1 MRDPSDATTLQQALA
16 VLRETWGYD
25 AFRPGQ
31 ADAVQAVLSG
41 RDALAVLPT
50 GGGKSVCYQVPALVL
65 GGLTLVVSPL
75 VALMADQVA
84 QLKARGVAAEALYS
98 GLSHRDAESAWA
110 GAEHGKIR
118 LLYLSPERLQS
129 DVFQARAPRLPVR
142 LLAVD
147 EAHCIS
153 EWGHDF
159 RPAYRQ
165 IADAR
170 PLLSTPERKPV
181 PCLALT
187 ATATPEVRRD
197 IADQLALGGTSGDA
211 VEIVKGFDRPNL
223 VWSVFHEE
231 NPKGKLLDVLRG
243 VPGSAA
249 VYAGTRAG
257 SEDVAGFLR
266 QQQVSAEAYHA
277 GMKAGQRR
285 AVQTRW
291 TQGATRVVCA
301 TSAFGMGIDKPDV
314 RAVVHLGPPA
324 SLEGYYQ
331 EAGRAGRDGQTA
343 YPVLVMGPSDAARHA
358 ARVADRHPDAAA
370 VQRVYS
376 RVLELAQIPLGST
389 PDGPVPVDVEVV
401 GRLAELSP
409 PQVRAAVEALGRAGV
424 WSVLAERP
432 HSALL
437 RMTAPLE
444 TVRGFAK
451 RTENPALGRFV
462 LALLRV
468 VPVEAFAGWVEVDL
482 RVLEKAT
489 AIPRDRLLRGL
500 RFLQERDL
508 MALDAPAAPGERG
521 PIRVVPSGPRTQ
533 QAALDHA
540 ALASAGRR
548 AERRLEDVLAYARSL
563 GCRRRHLLAYF
574 GERAPASCGRCD
586 WCQGRHRPPVVGAA
600 DEPDVQALLLAIAEQ
615 APRADWPLPTPRAD
629 ALGGYLLAE
638 GLAELADPL
647 GERLQLTRRG
657 RQMATRL
664 RPRLSGG

>member
-1 MRDPSDATTLQQALA
+1 MNHAASDSSAARA
-16 VLRETWGYD
+16 VLREHWGYE

-31 ADAVQAVLSG
+31 TEAVQAALAG

-84 QLKARGVAAEALYS
+84 QLKARGVAAEAVHS
-98 GLSHRDAESAWA
+98 GLPHRDAESAWA

-129 DVFQARAPRLPVR
+129 EVFAARGPRLPAR

-147 EAHCIS
+147 EAHCVS

-165 IADAR
+165 IAAAR
-170 PLLSTPERKPV
+170 PLLRTPEGQPV

-197 IADQLALGGTSGDA
+197 IVEQLALGTVGGEA
-211 VEIVKGFDRPNL
+211 EVIVRGFDRPNL

-231 NPKGKLLDVLRG
+231 DPKAKMLEVLRG

-257 SEDVAGFLR
+257 SEESAGFLQR
-266 QQQVSAEAYHA
+266 HGISAEAYHA
-277 GMKAGQRR
+277 GMRGDARK
-285 AVQTRW
+285 AVQDRW
-291 TQGATRVVCA
+291 TGGATRVVCA

-331 EAGRAGRDGQTA
+331 EAGRAGRDGKTA
-343 YPVLVMGPSDAARHA
+343 FPVLVMGPADAARHA

-370 VQRVYS
+370 VQRVYR
-376 RVLELAQIPLGST
+376 RVLELAQVPLGSE
-389 PDGPVPVDVEVV
+389 PDGPVPVDAEIV

-409 PQVRAAVEALGRAGV
+409 PQVRAAVEALERAGV
-424 WSVLAERP
+424 WSVLADRP
-432 HSALL
+432 HHALL
-437 RMTAPLE
+437 RFTAELE
-444 TVRGFAK
+444 SVRGFA
-451 RTENPALGRFV
+451 RGTENEALGRFV
-462 LALLRV
+462 TALLRA
-468 VPVEAFAGWVEVDL
+468 VPPEAFSGWMEVDL
-482 RVLEKAT
+482 RALEKAT
-489 AIPRDRLLRGL
+489 GTDRARLLRGL
-500 RFLQERDL
+500 RFLKEREL
-508 MALDAPAAPGERG
+508 LALDAPGDGGARP
-521 PIRVVPSGPRTQ
+521 PLRVVPAGPRTE

-540 ALASAGRR
+540 ALAASGRR
-548 AERRLEDVLAYARSL
+548 AERRLADVLAYARSL

-574 GERAPASCGRCD
+574 GERAPTHCGRCD
-586 WCQGRHRPPVVGAA
+586 WCRGRHRPPLVTAA
-600 DEPDVQALLLAIAEQ
+600 DEPDLRALLAALADGQ
-615 APRADWPLPTPRAD
+615 PRHAWPVPTPRAD
-629 ALGGYLLAE
+629 ALAAHLLGE
-638 GLAELADPL
+638 GLATLADPL
-647 GERLQLTRRG
+647 GETLELTDRG
-657 RQMATRL
+657 RAMRVRL
-664 RPRLSGG
+664 AL

>member
-1 MRDPSDATTLQQALA
+1 MPDATALLA
-16 VLRETWGYD
+16 AARAALRKQWGYD

-31 ADAVQAVLSG
+31 TEAVAAALAG

-84 QLKARGVAAEALYS
+84 QLQARGIPAEALHA

-129 DVFQARAPRLPVR
+129 DVFAARAPRLPVR

-147 EAHCIS
+147 EAHCVS

-165 IADAR
+165 IAAAR
-170 PLLSTPERKPV
+170 PLLCTPEGGPV

-197 IADQLALGGTSGDA
+197 IVEQLALGTGGA
-211 VEIVKGFDRPNL
+211 GAEQIVRGFDRPNL

-231 NPKGKLLDVLRG
+231 DPKAKLLEVLRG

-257 SEDVAGFLR
+257 SEGAARFL
-266 QQQVSAEAYHA
+266 QQHGISAEAYHA
-277 GMKAGQRR
+277 GMAAAPRR
-285 AVQTRW
+285 AVQQRW
-291 TQGATRVVCA
+291 TAGATRVVCA

-343 YPVLVMGPSDAARHA
+343 YPVLVMGPADAARHA

-370 VQRVYS
+370 VQRVYT
-376 RVLELAQIPLGST
+376 RVLEVAQIPLGGE
-389 PDGPVPVDVEVV
+389 PDGPVPVDAEVV

-409 PQVRAAVEALGRAGV
+409 PQVRAAVEALERAGV
-424 WSVLAERP
+424 WAILSDRP
-432 HSALL
+432 HRALL
-437 RMTAPLE
+437 RMTAGLDA
-444 TVRGFAK
+444 VRGFA
-451 RTENPALGRFV
+451 RGTGNAALGRFV

-482 RVLEKAT
+482 RALEAAT
-489 AIPRDRLLRGL
+489 GTDRARLLRGL
-500 RFLQERDL
+500 QFLRERDL
-508 MALDAPAAPGERG
+508 LALDAPADPGVR
-521 PIRVVPSGPRTQ
+521 PALRVALAGPRTQ
-533 QAALDHA
+533 KADLDHS
-540 ALASAGRR
+540 ALAAAGRR
-548 AERRLEDVLAYARSL
+548 AGRRLADVLGYARAL

-574 GERAPASCGRCD
+574 GEQAPERCGRCD
-586 WCQGRHRPPVVGAA
+586 WCQGRHEPPLVTAA
-600 DEPDVQALLLAIAEQ
+600 DEPDLQALLGALASGR
-615 APRADWPLPTPRAD
+615 PRTEWPVPAPRAD
-629 ALGGYLLAE
+629 ALAAYLLAE
-638 GLAELADPL
+638 DLAALADPL
-647 GERLQLTRRG
+647 GNVLRLTEPG
-657 RQMATRL
+657 RVLWSRMA
-664 RPRLSGG
+664 G